1 MLRKPLKKEYLCRI
15 RTTLGMGDETFVG
28 HVAPPFTMSPL
39 RLTEMDTAAPSTL
52 AVLSLL
58 ALTGNVLGEALLWKG
73 APR

>member
-1 MLRKPLKKEYLCRI
+1 
-15 RTTLGMGDETFVG
+15 MGDETFVG

-39 RLTEMDTAAPSTL
+39 RPQLTEMDTAAPSTL
-52 AVLSLL
+52 ALLSLL